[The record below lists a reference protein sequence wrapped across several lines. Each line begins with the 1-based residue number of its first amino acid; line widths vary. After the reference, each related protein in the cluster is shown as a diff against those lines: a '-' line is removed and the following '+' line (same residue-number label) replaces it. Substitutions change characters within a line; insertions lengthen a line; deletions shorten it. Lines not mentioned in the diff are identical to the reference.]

1 MEFKPWMKN
10 ITADDMPN
18 DDLKYI
24 AENAGIK
31 SALIL
36 IFLLPGLTVNIPKY
50 ALRKIKEKYIMKEY
64 DGSKFTLNRLA
75 IECELSQRYVYNLIK
90 KRLRARIKESEKT
103 NSSINNS

>member
-1 MEFKPWMKN
+1 MEFQEWMKN

-24 AENAGIK
+24 AENAGIR

-36 IFLLPGLTVNIPKY
+36 ILLLPGLTINIPKY
-50 ALRKIKEKYIMKEY
+50 ALRKLKEKYIMKEF

-75 IECELSQRYVYNLIK
+75 IECGLSQRYVYNMIK
-90 KRLRARIKESEKT
+90 KRLKQKKKESELS
-103 NSSINNS
+103 NSS

>member
-1 MEFKPWMKN
+1 MEFQEWMKN

-24 AENAGIK
+24 AENAGIR

-36 IFLLPGLTVNIPKY
+36 ILLLPGLTINIPKY
-50 ALRKIKEKYIMKEY
+50 ALRKLKEKYIIKEF

-75 IECELSQRYVYNLIK
+75 IECGLSQRYVYNMIK
-90 KRLRARIKESEKT
+90 KRLKQKKKESELS
-103 NSSINNS
+103 NSS